1 MKRSLTAREWIL
13 LGLLGVV
20 ALVSGYVMLFYMPM
34 TARRDAAREETELC
48 RLQAEAA
55 QVRLEEKRRME
66 RELEVL
72 FSGDAEPL
80 SIADYDNLQPVMLEL
95 NGILS
100 GAEEYSLSFSTVDTS
115 SAIVRRRISVSF
127 TAPGYGAAR
136 AILQQLHDSAYRCM
150 LDDVT
155 LSMERDGGAV
165 SVNSVIVFFEYQ
177 SQGGT
182 G

>member
-66 RELEVL
+66 R
-72 FSGDAEPL
+72 
-80 SIADYDNLQPVMLEL
+80 
-95 NGILS
+95 
-100 GAEEYSLSFSTVDTS
+100 
-115 SAIVRRRISVSF
+115 
-127 TAPGYGAAR
+127 
-136 AILQQLHDSAYRCM
+136 
-150 LDDVT
+150 
-155 LSMERDGGAV
+155 
-165 SVNSVIVFFEYQ
+165 
-177 SQGGT
+177 
-182 G
+182 

>member
-66 RELEVL
+66 RELEEL
-72 FSGDAEPL
+72 FAGEGKPVRL
-80 SIADYDNLQPVMLEL
+80 ADYDNLQPVMLEL
-95 NGILS
+95 NTVLS
-100 GAEEYSLSFSTVDTS
+100 ETEDYSLSFGTVDTS
-115 SAIVRRRISVSF
+115 RTIVRRSISLSF
-127 TAPGYGAAR
+127 TSGSYEAAR
-136 AILQQLHDSAYRCM
+136 ATLRQLCGSAYRCL
-150 LDDVT
+150 LDSVD
-155 LSMERDGGAV
+155 LSISGENGGSV
-165 SVNSVIVFFEYQ
+165 SVNGVLLFFEYL
-177 SQGGT
+177 T
-182 G
+182 K

>member
-66 RELEVL
+66 RELEEL
-72 FSGDAEPL
+72 FAGEGEPVRL
-80 SIADYDNLQPVMLEL
+80 ADYDNLQPVMLEL
-95 NGILS
+95 NTVHS
-100 GAEEYSLSFSTVDTS
+100 ETEDYSLSFGTVDASWT
-115 SAIVRRRISVSF
+115 IVRRSISLSF
-127 TAPGYGAAR
+127 TSGSYEAAR
-136 AILQQLHDSAYRCM
+136 ATLRQLCGSAYRCL
-150 LDDVT
+150 LDSGD
-155 LSMERDGGAV
+155 LSSSGENGGSG
-165 SVNSVIVFFEYQ
+165 SVNGVGRFFEYRPK
-177 SQGGT
+177 
-182 G
+182 

>member
-66 RELEVL
+66 RELEEL
-72 FSGDAEPL
+72 FAGEGEPVRL
-80 SIADYDNLQPVMLEL
+80 ADYDNLQPVMLEL
-95 NGILS
+95 NTVLS
-100 GAEEYSLSFSTVDTS
+100 ETEDYSLSFGTVDTS
-115 SAIVRRRISVSF
+115 RTIVRRSISLSF
-127 TAPGYGAAR
+127 TSGSYEAAR
-136 AILQQLHDSAYRCM
+136 ATLRQLCGSAYRCL
-150 LDDVT
+150 LDSVD
-155 LSMERDGGAV
+155 LSIGGENGGRV
-165 SVNSVIVFFEYQ
+165 SVNGVHLFFEYLPK
-177 SQGGT
+177 
-182 G
+182 

>member
-66 RELEVL
+66 RELEEL
-72 FSGDAEPL
+72 FAGEGEHVRL
-80 SIADYDNLQPVMLEL
+80 ADYDNLQPVMLEL
-95 NGILS
+95 NTVLS
-100 GAEEYSLSFSTVDTS
+100 ETEDYSLSFGTVDASWT
-115 SAIVRRRISVSF
+115 IVRRSISLSF
-127 TAPGYGAAR
+127 TSGSYEAAR
-136 AILQQLHDSAYRCM
+136 ATLRQLCGSAYRCL
-150 LDDVT
+150 LDSVD
-155 LSMERDGGAV
+155 LSISGENGGSV
-165 SVNSVIVFFEYQ
+165 SVNGVLLFFEYLPK
-177 SQGGT
+177 
-182 G
+182 